1 MRFGVL
7 VRTGNDTHLTVEF
20 DSRDEA
26 EAFHRRL
33 DRHERL
39 RVRMRVAADSVE
51 SVDLYAPE
59 MLDDVQ
65 PIVRLS

>member
-1 MRFGVL
+1 MRYGVL
-7 VRTGNDTHLTVEF
+7 VRTGNDTYLTVEF
-20 DSRDEA
+20 DSEDEA
-26 EAFHRRL
+26 RDFHERL

-39 RVRMRVAADSVE
+39 RVRMRVAADTVE

-65 PIVRLS
+65 LIVRLS